1 MSEPATKDDILRL
14 EKATRD
20 DILRLDDTVL
30 RLEKSTKDD
39 ILRLENSIKDLE
51 TSMKD
56 LTRQNTERV
65 IALLQDNLERLD
77 SRQDSFLARFDNQSD
92 RLDRQAGLLQT
103 GRVWTVRTDSRID
116 KVESALEEKDRQ
128 IDAISERVRRL
139 EERG

>member
-14 EKATRD
+14 EKATGD
-20 DILRLDDTVL
+20 DILRLDDAV
-30 RLEKSTKDD
+30 
-39 ILRLENSIKDLE
+39 LRLENSIKD
-51 TSMKD
+51 M
-56 LTRQNTERV
+56 
-65 IALLQDNLERLD
+65 LLQDNLDRLD
-77 SRQDSFLARFDNQSD
+77 SRRDSFLARFDNQSD

-103 GRVWTVRTDSRID
+103 GRVWTVRTDARID